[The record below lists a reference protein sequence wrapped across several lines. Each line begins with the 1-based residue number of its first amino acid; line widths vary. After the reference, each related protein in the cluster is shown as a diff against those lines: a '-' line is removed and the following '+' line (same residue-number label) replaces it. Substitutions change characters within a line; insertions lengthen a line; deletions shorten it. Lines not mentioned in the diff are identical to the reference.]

1 MYQSCCETHIFHF
14 FFFSHC
20 FIFLSHSSE
29 LRCYVQMDT
38 LCITTHPSSRNFIR
52 FELFEGEIISIDL
65 LFKYT
70 INQNSIGQLE
80 RPVDQ

>member
-14 FFFSHC
+14 FFLFALLY
-20 FIFLSHSSE
+20 ILSHSSE

-52 FELFEGEIISIDL
+52 FELFEGETALICYLNTQSIKIPL
-65 LFKYT
+65 G
-70 INQNSIGQLE
+70 N
-80 RPVDQ
+80 